1 MSNSNIH
8 VIFEEL
14 KTDLNSQ
21 IDDSF
26 KRANPEIKKY
36 KKYKEAYDL
45 IMNSSIVEELK
56 RQNQKLIKENKKLTK
71 LILRLSNRII
81 PVGPV
86 VPKTTDDVVFIKVE
100 KETTDKPNI
109 VYELVDDDDVEVEE
123 EEVEEVEEME
133 EVEEEVE
140 EVEEMEEVEEEVE
153 DVEDVEE
160 VEEEEVEEEEVEVEE
175 VEVEEVEVEEVEVE
189 EVEVE
194 EVEEEVEVEEEE
206 VEEVEEEEEVE
217 EVEDEVFE
225 YTIGKK
231 KYYITSE
238 TNGIIYNIDNS
249 DEIGDEIGKMVNGK
263 AKFNKS

>member
-140 EVEEMEEVEEEVE
+140 

-160 VEEEEVEEEEVEVEE
+160 VEEEEVEEEEVEVEEVEVEE